1 MKRVFAVLLATLLLI
16 PCAAAAPAVDVPCAL
31 LMEKE
36 TGTVLYEKNCRERR
50 PPASVTKVMTM
61 LLIMEALD
69 SGRIARPDTVTVSAY
84 AAGMGGSQVYLEEGE
99 QMSVHEMLKCIAV
112 ASANDAAVAMAEHLA
127 GSESGFAQRM
137 NERAAQLGMEDT
149 HFVNCTGLPADG
161 HYTSARDIALMSRE
175 LMLVHPDIRNYTT
188 LWMDTIRDGA
198 FGLSNTNR
206 LSRFYNGATGL
217 TTGFTDTA
225 LYCLSATAQ
234 RDGMELI
241 AVVLGAPSSDARF
254 NAAKTM
260 LDYGFATHTLTT
272 VHPDR
277 ALPPV
282 EVLLGRT
289 DQVQPRLARDCRL
302 LLARDSTGQVT
313 TQITLSQDVQA
324 PVEQGQ
330 RLGEMLVLVDGQE
343 RERVPIVAD
352 TAVPRLTYPGVLGR
366 LMRHLFGAP

>member
-1 MKRVFAVLLATLLLI
+1 
-16 PCAAAAPAVDVPCAL
+16 
-31 LMEKE
+31 
-36 TGTVLYEKNCRERR
+36 
-50 PPASVTKVMTM
+50 
-61 LLIMEALD
+61 
-69 SGRIARPDTVTVSAY
+69 
-84 AAGMGGSQVYLEEGE
+84 
-99 QMSVHEMLKCIAV
+99 
-112 ASANDAAVAMAEHLA
+112 MAEHLA

-175 LMLVHPDIRNYTT
+175 LMLAHPDIRNYTT

-206 LSRFYNGATGL
+206 LIRFYNGATGL
-217 TTGFTDTA
+217 KTGFTDTA

-302 LLARDSTGQVT
+302 LLARDSAGQVT
-313 TQITLSQDVQA
+313 TRITLSQDVQA

-352 TAVPRLTYPGVLGR
+352 TAVPRLTYPGVLAR